1 MPRHQVVTL
10 YGARGVVVSS
20 YLVQKRSPGF
30 YFIFG
35 LGFPQLSIFGLL
47 HLTQD
52 LFHPCSPFQI
62 DYQHVMIKNQT
73 RVMHPSNKLLNS
85 FFFFMILV
93 INLFFYNQCTHM

>member
-10 YGARGVVVSS
+10 YGARGVVVSR
-20 YLVQKRSPGF
+20 YLVQKRSLGF
-30 YFIFG
+30 YYFYFLG
-35 LGFPQLSIFGLL
+35 LAFPQLSISGLL

-73 RVMHPSNKLLNS
+73 RVIHPSNKLLNS
-85 FFFFMILV
+85 FFIY
-93 INLFFYNQCTHM
+93 I